1 MVYMAST
8 KGLFKVDEATRM
20 VSVETL
26 VVLTTMLLVVRFIVD
41 FMGPRVQSGHC
52 RYHHRDGEL
61 FPSALYHGDDAAVGG
76 EGERLLPG
84 VGGAAGRSAV
94 QRQDRAP
101 VQQVHADPPARH
113 HGLLVGGQ
121 SHPRTDLPSPQ
132 DPSLVDL
139 GPERGSH
146 HLLLLLIGESRGH
159 TPREHE
165 IRRRLHE
172 LRAQACPHGWSVIKS
187 NSKINHNYCP
197 RDISLR
203 MDGA

>member
-76 EGERLLPG
+76 EGEQLLPG

-101 VQQVHADPPARH
+101 VQQVHANPPARH

-121 SHPRTDLPSPQ
+121 SHPRTDLLLKIPLWLIWALNAARIIYFFSSSEKAEAIHQ
-132 DPSLVDL
+132 ESMRFVADYMSYEHKLVL
-139 GPERGSH
+139 
-146 HLLLLLIGESRGH
+146 
-159 TPREHE
+159 
-165 IRRRLHE
+165 
-172 LRAQACPHGWSVIKS
+172 
-187 NSKINHNYCP
+187 
-197 RDISLR
+197 
-203 MDGA
+203 MDGL